1 MEVKVKVKEIS
12 VQFSFT
18 KNLGNYESAKAS
30 AGMVVTLKKED
41 DYKEAFDEAFRAVRE
56 EVSEQMMKMLETK
69 YNK

>member
-1 MEVKVKVKEIS
+1 MMVRVKEIS

-18 KNLGNYESAKAS
+18 KNLGNYESAKTS

-41 DYKEAFDEAFRAVRE
+41 DYKKAFDEAFHAVRE
-56 EVSEQMMKMLETK
+56 EVSEQMMKVLETK